1 MSWLIYAIIGHL
13 ANGVAFAIDKMLLKS
28 AFSRSATYAGLVGV
42 LSSVVVLAVPFVDAW
57 PQAGGWILS
66 IVSGSTFIFALWA
79 FFAAMSR
86 AEASRVVPIVGSLIP
101 VFTLAGSFAFLA
113 ERLSDKTFVGFGLLI
128 VATVMLSGGKAAGRP
143 SGQTVWLAVTAAI
156 LFAISS
162 VTGKFVYD
170 ASGFFGAFVVSRLA
184 AALTALGLLAL
195 IDVKAGQEAWSIIR
209 PAKEGR
215 SKGSKQ
221 PGKIAAILAL
231 VGQGLGAIG
240 FVLVQYA
247 MSKGSASLVNALQAV
262 QYAFLVLLALALRK
276 RALQLLGEHLDR
288 KTLLLK
294 GAALAVTALGMY
306 LLV

>member
-1 MSWLIYAIIGHL
+1 MSWLIFAIIGHL

-28 AFSRSATYAGLVGV
+28 AFTRSATYAGLVGV
-42 LSSVVVLAVPFVDAW
+42 LSTVVVLAMPFVANW
-57 PQAGGWILS
+57 PHGGGWVLS
-66 IVSGSTFIFALWA
+66 VLSGATFIFALWA
-79 FFAAMSR
+79 FFAAMAR

-128 VATVMLSGGKAAGRP
+128 IATVMLSGGKAAGRP
-143 SGQTVWLAVTAAI
+143 SSQTIWLAVTAAI
-156 LFAISS
+156 LFAVSS
-162 VTGKFVYD
+162 VTGKAVYD
-170 ASGFFGAFVVSRLA
+170 SSGFFGAFVVSRLA
-184 AALTALGLLAL
+184 AALTALGLLTL
-195 IDVKAGQEAWSIIR
+195 VDVRAGQEAWSIIR

-215 SKGSKQ
+215 SKGNKQ
-221 PGKIAAILAL
+221 PGKIAAIMAL
-231 VGQGLGAIG
+231 VGQGLGAVG

-276 RALQLLGEHLDR
+276 RALQLLGEHLDKR
-288 KTLLLK
+288 TLILK

>member
-1 MSWLIYAIIGHL
+1 MTWLIYAIIGHL

-28 AFSRSATYAGLVGV
+28 AFSRSATYAGLVGI
-42 LSSVVVLAVPFVDAW
+42 LSSVLLFAVPFVKTW
-57 PQAGGWILS
+57 PAGGGWLLA
-66 IVSGSTFIFALWA
+66 VASGATFILALWA
-79 FFAAMSR
+79 FFAAMAR

-113 ERLSDKTFVGFGLLI
+113 ERLTDKTFVGFGLLI
-128 VATVMLSGGKAAGRP
+128 LATVMLSGGKAAGRP
-143 SGQTVWLAVTAAI
+143 NSQTVWLAVTSAI

-162 VTGKFVYD
+162 VTGKAVYD
-170 ASGFFGAFVVSRLA
+170 TWGFFGGFVVSRLA

-195 IDVKAGQEAWSIIR
+195 IDTEAGREALSIFR
-209 PAKEGR
+209 PDRDKR
-215 SKGSKQ
+215 SKGKQ
-221 PGKIAAILAL
+221 PGRIAAILAL
-231 VGQGLGAIG
+231 VGQGLGACG

-247 MSKGSASLVNALQAV
+247 MSQGSASLVNALQAV

-288 KTLLLK
+288 RTLYLK
-294 GAALAVTALGMY
+294 AGALVVTAVGMY

>member
-1 MSWLIYAIIGHL
+1 MSWLIFAIIGHL

-28 AFSRSATYAGLVGV
+28 AFTRSATYAGLVGV
-42 LSSVVVLAVPFVDAW
+42 LSTVVVLAVPFVDNW
-57 PQAGGWILS
+57 PRAGGWLLSILS
-66 IVSGSTFIFALWA
+66 GATFIFALWA
-79 FFAAMSR
+79 FFAAMAR

-128 VATVMLSGGKAAGRP
+128 VATIMLSAGKASERP
-143 SGQTVWLAVTAAI
+143 SSQTVWLAVTAAI
-156 LFAISS
+156 LFAVSS
-162 VTGKFVYD
+162 ITGKAVYD

-195 IDVKAGQEAWSIIR
+195 VDVRAGQEALSIIR

-215 SKGSKQ
+215 SKGKQ
-221 PGKIAAILAL
+221 PGKIAAIMAL

-247 MSKGSASLVNALQAV
+247 MSQGSASLVNAIQAV

-276 RALQLLGEHLDR
+276 RALQLLGEHLDKR
-288 KTLLLK
+288 TLILK
-294 GAALAVTALGMY
+294 GAALAVTAVGMY